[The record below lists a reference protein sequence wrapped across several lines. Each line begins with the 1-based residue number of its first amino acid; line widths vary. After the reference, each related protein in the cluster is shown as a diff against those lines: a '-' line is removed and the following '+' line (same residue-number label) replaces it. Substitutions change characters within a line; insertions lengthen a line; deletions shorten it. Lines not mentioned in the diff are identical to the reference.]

1 MRVFLIHGMGRTRIS
16 MMLLGRRLARA
27 GFQPSSFGYLV
38 TREPLDGIAA
48 RFVEHVRSV
57 VKEGEPFGVVG
68 HSLGNIITR
77 FASDRLPPEF
87 SRFVML
93 APPNHPPA
101 IARAFSRNPVF
112 KALTQD
118 AGRRL
123 TDPEFYAKLPVP
135 RVPSLIFAGT
145 SGPSARW
152 LPFRGAP
159 SDGVVAVE
167 ETRLPGVP
175 VVEVP
180 CLHTFIMNDR
190 SVTERMAHF
199 LQTGALAATAEQ
211 AGQAVR

>member
-1 MRVFLIHGMGRTRIS
+1 MRVFLIHGMGRTRAS
-16 MMLLGRRLARA
+16 LMLLSRRLTRA
-27 GFQPSSFGYLV
+27 GFQPSSFGYTV
-38 TREPLDGIAA
+38 SREPLDHIAS
-48 RFVEHVRSV
+48 RFVEHVRRV
-57 VKEGEPFGVVG
+57 AKEGEPFGVVG

-77 FASDRLPPEF
+77 FASDRLPPGF

-93 APPNHPPA
+93 APPNQPPA
-101 IARAFSRNPVF
+101 IARTFSSNPLF
-112 KALTQD
+112 KALTRD

-123 TDPEFYAKLPVP
+123 VDEGFYAKLPVP

-175 VVEVP
+175 LVEVP

-190 SVTERMAHF
+190 GVTRMMADF
-199 LQTGALAATAEQ
+199 LQKGAVAA
-211 AGQAVR
+211 AVPEGPGHA